1 MKINASAH
9 ATRGYVIATLR
20 GEIIE
25 QGPIN
30 EIAKLIGGDTLHCH
44 DDDEAEVA
52 RLVDELTRPPTRQQT
67 VVVAKRTPARKTIKR
82 L

>member
-1 MKINASAH
+1 MRINASAH
-9 ATRGYVIATLR
+9 ATQGYVIATLR
-20 GEIIE
+20 GEIFE

-52 RLVDELTRPPTRQQT
+52 RLVDELAQRPTSQQT
-67 VVVAKRTPARKTIKR
+67 VVVAKRTPARKTVKR
-82 L
+82 P